1 MSPARDRLA
10 LAAAAVTY
18 AALALYVQRDLLL
31 HLRNAVYHQAMV
43 GQDCLLHVWTIAW
56 GQHALAT
63 EPCRL
68 LDANIFFPQLRTL
81 LYSDHLVG
89 LALVLSPL
97 RLVTDN
103 PVLIHNVVTI
113 AAPALNAL
121 AFHLLLRD
129 LTGRHSAAFVGALA
143 FGFAPIRLTM
153 DRCQIQMLAAW
164 WIPLAMFAA
173 QRAIRRNRWGWA
185 LLAGTALA
193 FQALTGI
200 YMTAFFT
207 PFLVVAHLV
216 WLRQW
221 PVRSHPGWWRL
232 LAAEAAA
239 VAVQIPFL
247 LAYRAVQ
254 ADLGAHRPVL
264 LNALLSLQVNTLPE
278 IMPLATLL
286 VLGMTAIVLGRRLPA
301 PLRGQRA
308 IYLTMILGG
317 IVLALGP
324 AMMLPGDRGTVW
336 GPYALLAGLP
346 GFSAL
351 RVPARMV
358 HVTIF
363 GAAVLAGGGFA
374 AATIHR
380 RGRLLVLAMLTA
392 AAAVLVEGRIPR
404 FQLLPAP
411 PPARMD
417 PVYPWLATQP
427 ADVRIVELPIDP
439 YGVGMAY
446 FQYASTEHWTPA
458 LNGTSGILPPIGP
471 YMQKRL
477 ERFPQDDVVAEL
489 VALGITHAVVHTD
502 RLLPGP
508 AAQLEATAAR
518 RRVMKVRWRS
528 PRTVV
533 YALRPSLHAPTIVP
547 SGEALPRRGWTVT
560 ASTAADTAARAIDGD
575 PDSTWS
581 SWGELDAGLTERW
594 YDRTP
599 VLERWTRYLAHQPSR
614 LILDLGD
621 VRTVTALTAR
631 LGGSDPMAI
640 PTVALESSADGE
652 HWTEFP
658 GRFGPVPDV
667 RALVRD
673 ARAAVFGATA
683 AGVRAR
689 WLRLSGQSLDWLVG
703 DVAVYGR

>member
-10 LAAAAVTY
+10 FAAAAVAYT
-18 AALALYVQRDLLL
+18 ALALYVQRDLAM
-31 HLRNAVYHQAMV
+31 HLANGVYHQAMV

-68 LDANIFFPQLRTL
+68 LDANIFFPQLHTL
-81 LYSDHLVG
+81 LYSDHLLG
-89 LALVLSPL
+89 LALLLSPL

-103 PVLIHNVVTI
+103 TVLIHNVVTI
-113 AAPALNAL
+113 AAPALNAF

-129 LTGRHSAAFVGALA
+129 LTGRHTAAFVGALA

-164 WIPLAMFAA
+164 WIPLAMYAA
-173 QRAIRRNRWGWA
+173 QRAIRRDRWGWA

-216 WLRQW
+216 WLQQW
-221 PVRSHPGWWRL
+221 PLRSHPGWWRL

-239 VAVQIPFL
+239 VAVQLPFL
-247 LAYRAVQ
+247 VAYRGVQ
-254 ADLGAHRPVL
+254 SDLGAHRPAL
-264 LNALLSLQVNTLPE
+264 LNALLSLQLNTLPE

-286 VLGMTAIVLGRRLPA
+286 VLGAAAIILGRRLPA

-308 IYLTMILGG
+308 IYLTMVVGG

-336 GPYALLAGLP
+336 GPYALLANLP

-374 AATIHR
+374 AATVHR
-380 RGRLLVLAMLTA
+380 RGLLLVLAMCSA

-411 PPARMD
+411 RPARMD
-417 PVYPWLATQP
+417 TVYPWLATQP
-427 ADVRIVELPIDP
+427 ATMRIVELPIDP

-446 FQYASTEHWTPA
+446 YQYASTAHWKPA

-477 ERFPQDDVVAEL
+477 ERFPEDDVIAEL
-489 VALGITHAVVHTD
+489 VALGITHAVVHTE
-502 RLLPGP
+502 RLAP
-508 AAQLEATAAR
+508 ADAAR
-518 RRVMKVRWRS
+518 LDAAATRRHVLKARWTS

-533 YALRPSLHAPTIVP
+533 YALRPSLRAPAIVP
-547 SGEALPRRGWTVT
+547 NGEPLPHQGWTIT
-560 ASTAADTAARAIDGD
+560 ASAAADTAARAIDDD

-581 SWGELDAGLTERW
+581 SWGDLDRGLRERW
-594 YDRTP
+594 YDP
-599 VLERWTRYLAHQPSR
+599 SSVLARWKDYLDHQPAR
-614 LILDLGD
+614 LTLDLGRE
-621 VRTVTALTAR
+621 RTVTALTAH
-631 LGGSDPMAI
+631 LGGSDPMAV
-640 PTVALESSADGE
+640 PTIGLEWSADGKR
-652 HWTEFP
+652 WKPFP

-667 RALVRD
+667 RALVHD

-683 AGVRAR
+683 PGVHTR